1 MKDVSPGRD
10 TDYMLE
16 TLRNYGPGLAL
27 LGSIALAA
35 TALAHFLPDT
45 IGAVFIAVVLGVLVA
60 NIFRLDPRTYD
71 KGVRLGLKK
80 FLKLAIV
87 FLGAGVTFQ
96 EILGFGLEAV
106 AIILVLIGF
115 VFATTLV
122 FSKMM
127 KIGIRKALLIAV
139 GISICGNT
147 AVATTAPL
155 VEARDDEVAMA
166 VGIVTLFGV
175 LGVLAYPF
183 IGLALQLPDLV
194 FGMWAGT
201 AINDTSQVV
210 AAGFI
215 YSEEAGTVATTIK
228 LARNVMIVP
237 VVVGVAY
244 YYARYVRQSPG
255 EDVHPA
261 DIFPTFVLGFI
272 LLAMLNSAG
281 VIPASVAD
289 LLVHTSGIL
298 ILLALSGIGLGVRI
312 QAFTR
317 IGWKPFVVGF
327 SVELLLAALALGLIW
342 LVVA

>member
-1 MKDVSPGRD
+1 MIETIRD
-10 TDYMLE
+10 
-16 TLRNYGPGLAL
+16 YGPGLAL
-27 LGSIALAA
+27 LSVIALAA
-35 TALAHFLPDT
+35 TVLARFVPDA
-45 IGAVFIAVVLGVLVA
+45 IGAVFIAVVLGVIVA
-60 NIFRLDPRTYD
+60 NVFQPDPRTYD

-87 FLGAGVTFQ
+87 LLGAGITFQ
-96 EILGFGLEAV
+96 EILGFGLEALAV
-106 AIILVLIGF
+106 ILVLIGF
-115 VFATTLV
+115 VFATTVVLSRV
-122 FSKMM
+122 MG
-127 KIGIRKALLIAV
+127 IGIRKTLLIAV

-183 IGLALQLPDLV
+183 IGLWLELSDLV

-237 VVVGVAY
+237 VVVGVGY
-244 YYARYVRQSPG
+244 YYARNVRQSQG
-255 EDVHPA
+255 DDVRPTE
-261 DIFPTFVLGFI
+261 IFPTFVLGFI
-272 LLAMLNSAG
+272 ALALLNSAG

-289 LLVHTSGIL
+289 VLDDVAGFL

-317 IGWKPFVVGF
+317 IGWKPFVAGF
-327 SVELLLAALALGLIW
+327 SVELLLAAVSLGLIW
-342 LVVA
+342 MVVT